1 MKMKKVGSTVVI
13 LITLSLCGVLIF
25 FFWDIF
31 KTHVV
36 LPLYGLLILINFGIN
51 SVSQGIFLFLLAAV
65 CLVFILHSL
74 NRVFGKDV
82 VEEYTPIVAYG
93 IEVVTRY
100 EFWRNQCSHLNKN
113 SFSHQEFILSIRR
126 LILNILANQE
136 HKEIFEIEQQIKNR
150 KLEVPESVCEFLCE
164 RRLRVA
170 PPNRNWVGR
179 MIYRIQQLIGYSTE
193 TKIPAALELQI
204 AEIIEFIEY
213 RLEIIYD
220 D

>member
-1 MKMKKVGSTVVI
+1 MKIKNVRSAVII
-13 LITLSLCGVLIF
+13 LITLALCGILIF
-25 FFWDIF
+25 FFWDFF
-31 KTHVV
+31 KAQVV
-36 LPLYGLLILINFGIN
+36 LPLYGFVILISFGIK
-51 SVSQGIFLFLLAAV
+51 SVPQGIFLFLLSAF

-74 NRVFGKDV
+74 NQVFGKDV

-93 IEVVTRY
+93 IEVVSRY

-113 SFSHQEFILSIRR
+113 SFTHQEFMLSTRR

-150 KLEVPESVCEFLCE
+150 DMAVPESVCEFLCE
-164 RRLRVA
+164 RRLRVV
-170 PPNRNWVGR
+170 PPKRNWTGR
-179 MIYRIQQLIGYSTE
+179 MIYRIQRLVGYSPE
-193 TKIPAALELQI
+193 TKMPAALELQV